1 MGRVSPEGLALL
13 LCDDVY
19 TQESGSKQSLIG
31 LFNRVVTRELP
42 AKHPRMVVFASVT
55 DIRPNTIFKLD
66 IVDAETERRLFMAEG
81 PPPKERGALT
91 ILDLVFIIDN
101 LTFPEPGTY
110 YVRLFANEGVILQR
124 PIDVVLTASNKKE
137 D

>member
-1 MGRVSPEGLALL
+1 MDCVPPEGLALL

-19 TQESGSKQSLIG
+19 TQERGGKQSLIG

-66 IVDAETERRLFMAEG
+66 IVDAETDRQLFMAKG
-81 PPPKERGALT
+81 PPPKETGPLT
-91 ILDLVFIIDN
+91 ILDLVFTIDN

-110 YVRLFANEGVILQR
+110 YVRLLADERVILQR
-124 PIDVVLTASNKKE
+124 PIDVVLAASNKKE